1 MNNGT
6 LEKNKISRKEM
17 TGWIV
22 AVALFVVVMLIP
34 VGEVFTQQIKLSIA
48 LTAAIM
54 SGFAF
59 EILPSVILGLMLLVL
74 YIVTNLAP
82 AGTVLS
88 GFTNPNVWAAA
99 AAMLLVGCMD
109 QTRVLKKACYGCM
122 RKLGG
127 SYRAIVIS
135 MSLVAIVLGAVI
147 GGAQFGRSH
156 DCHCLCSLC
165 GHGP

>member
-74 YIVTNLAP
+74 
-82 AGTVLS
+82 
-88 GFTNPNVWAAA
+88 
-99 AAMLLVGCMD
+99 
-109 QTRVLKKACYGCM
+109 
-122 RKLGG
+122 
-127 SYRAIVIS
+127 
-135 MSLVAIVLGAVI
+135 
-147 GGAQFGRSH
+147 
-156 DCHCLCSLC
+156 
-165 GHGP
+165 

>member
-82 AGTVLS
+82 ARY
-88 GFTNPNVWAAA
+88 GFVWFYQPKCLGRCGGHAVGGVYGSDAGA
-99 AAMLLVGCMD
+99 EKGLLW
-109 QTRVLKKACYGCM
+109 LHAE
-122 RKLGG
+122 
-127 SYRAIVIS
+127 A
-135 MSLVAIVLGAVI
+135 
-147 GGAQFGRSH
+147 GR
-156 DCHCLCSLC
+156 
-165 GHGP
+165 

>member
-1 MNNGT
+1 M
-6 LEKNKISRKEM
+6 
-17 TGWIV
+17 
-22 AVALFVVVMLIP
+22 
-34 VGEVFTQQIKLSIA
+34 FTQQIKLSIA

-122 RKLGG
+122 RKLG
-127 SYRAIVIS
+127 R
-135 MSLVAIVLGAVI
+135 
-147 GGAQFGRSH
+147 
-156 DCHCLCSLC
+156 
-165 GHGP
+165 